1 MVAYIYQ
8 KLVEEGIRA
17 GQVPAKTKTARN
29 WFRSLAEQTSS
40 SPNQIINT
48 APKVQLTRSPEI
60 GFMYHFF
67 YDPKLKEELPYY
79 DRFPLVLPIE
89 QYSDGFLGINF
100 HYLSM
105 PIRIRLLDRI
115 MTFANNK
122 SLDETTVINANYSA
136 LKRVREIK
144 PCLKR
149 YLSGQVRSNFRK
161 INADEFVVAV
171 LLPVAR
177 FKKKGE
183 SFVHAKSRGMI

>member
-1 MVAYIYQ
+1 MAVSNYIREVMKAAGGKPMSVTWFRNKIKEFGAPTTSQ
-8 KLVEEGIRA
+8 LIKD
-17 GQVPAKTKTARN
+17 GQVSTVPHEGLLN
-29 WFRSLAEQTSS
+29 
-40 SPNQIINT
+40 
-48 APKVQLTRSPEI
+48 
-60 GFMYHFF
+60 MFF
-67 YDPKLKEELPYY
+67 YDPKLKKKLPYY

-115 MTFANNK
+115 MSFANNK
-122 SLDETTVINANYSA
+122 ALDETTFINADYSA
-136 LKRVREIK
+136 LKKVREIK

>member
-1 MVAYIYQ
+1 MKAAGGKPMSVTWFRNKIKEFGDPTTSQ
-8 KLVEEGIRA
+8 LIKD
-17 GQVPAKTKTARN
+17 GQVSTVPHEGLLN
-29 WFRSLAEQTSS
+29 
-40 SPNQIINT
+40 
-48 APKVQLTRSPEI
+48 
-60 GFMYHFF
+60 MFF
-67 YDPKLKEELPYY
+67 YDPKLKKKLPYY

-144 PCLKR
+144 PC
-149 YLSGQVRSNFRK
+149 FRK
-161 INADEFVVAV
+161 INANEFVVAV

>member
-1 MVAYIYQ
+1 MKA
-8 KLVEEGIRA
+8 A
-17 GQVPAKTKTARN
+17 GGRNRSTA
-29 WFRSLAEQTSS
+29 WFRNKIKELGDPT
-40 SPNQIINT
+40 PNQLIRDGDNR
-48 APKVQLTRSPEI
+48 ARPVFGKLN
-60 GFMYHFF
+60 MFF
-67 YDPKLKEELPYY
+67 YDPKMKKKLPYY

-115 MTFANNK
+115 MSFANNK
-122 SLDETTVINANYSA
+122 ALDETTFINADYSA
-136 LKRVREIK
+136 LKKVREIK
-144 PCLKR
+144 PCLKI
-149 YLSGQVRSNFRK
+149 YLSGQVRANFRK

>member
-1 MVAYIYQ
+1 MSVFS
-8 KLVEEGIRA
+8 LVQEATGDEPRSYEWY
-17 GQVPAKTKTARN
+17 RN
-29 WFRSLAEQTSS
+29 TVRTIFKQSDLFADLAELEETLVP
-40 SPNQIINT
+40 SPGSLYLFEYRAVYAERLN
-48 APKVQLTRSPEI
+48 
-60 GFMYHFF
+60 F
-67 YDPKLKEELPYY
+67 Y

-149 YLSGQVRSNFRK
+149 YLSSNVRSRFRK
-161 INADEFVVAV
+161 INANEFVVAV

>member
-1 MVAYIYQ
+1 MKA
-8 KLVEEGIRA
+8 A
-17 GQVPAKTKTARN
+17 GGRNRSTAGFRN
-29 WFRSLAEQTSS
+29 KIKELGDPTPS
-40 SPNQIINT
+40 
-48 APKVQLTRSPEI
+48 QLLRDGDVSATPFD
-60 GFMYHFF
+60 GLLNMFF
-67 YDPKLKEELPYY
+67 YDPKMKKKLPYY

-149 YLSGQVRSNFRK
+149 YLSSNVRSRFRK
-161 INADEFVVAV
+161 INANEFVVAV